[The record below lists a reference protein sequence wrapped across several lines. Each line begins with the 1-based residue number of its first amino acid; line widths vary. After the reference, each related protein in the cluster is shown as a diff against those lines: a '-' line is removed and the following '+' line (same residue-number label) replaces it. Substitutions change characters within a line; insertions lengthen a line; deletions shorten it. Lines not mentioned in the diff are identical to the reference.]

1 MTNAPSTDHSIRTR
15 IGSAKLLTAENGGV
29 PASEDDRRKMAL
41 FDNSVAIIT
50 SGSRWD
56 TRVRS
61 AIESARRAEK
71 ITGEIEYI
79 EADVAT
85 IMAIYRDFG
94 KIGKAAEKTSHDI
107 ERQHQIAMLIKNAAS
122 QGASDIHLLMNRDFM
137 EIRTRINGRMVD
149 TSTMN
154 LEEGKALVRATFAV
168 ASDTGNTS
176 SDTSFQQGALTV
188 QSGVLPPKVNLMR
201 LQYSPTSEGRG
212 TLVMRLIYVTKSG
225 ETEIDSLGYA
235 DQHIYDIHTMRQRT
249 NGLYII
255 AGKTSSG
262 KSTTLQRVLNKM
274 YIDKKREITMFSI
287 EEPVELDLPGATQV
301 AAKKSP
307 DGTDGFL
314 EAMKAALRSDPDVIV
329 LGETRSEELAS
340 LAIKAVMSGHAMWS
354 TIHAGSALGI
364 LDRLTDLGVES
375 WKLQDPTVVRGLIYQ
390 RLIGVMCPNCKITI
404 KQAMAQGSVEVDL
417 GTRLCALLEQD
428 EEDLYARGPGC
439 DKCLG
444 GFVGRTVVAETIQT
458 DPRILELFRN
468 GQRAEMREYW
478 LLEEEKGGM
487 GGNPV
492 LHHALVKVGAGVCD
506 IGNVE
511 EGVDLLSVYEKQ
523 FGYLKE
529 RLINDVATYRKK
541 AS

>member
-1 MTNAPSTDHSIRTR
+1 MTQTTETGHSIRSR
-15 IGSAKLLTAENGGV
+15 IGSAKLLTSENGDV
-29 PASEDDRRKMAL
+29 TVSEDDRRKVAL
-41 FDNSVAIIT
+41 FDNGLCVLT
-50 SGSRWD
+50 VGSKWD
-56 TRVRS
+56 ARVRS
-61 AIESARRAEK
+61 AIESARRKDLISA
-71 ITGEIEYI
+71 EIEYV

-85 IMAIYRDFG
+85 ILNIYRDLG
-94 KIGKAAEKTSHDI
+94 KGGKTAERNALDI
-107 ERQHQIAMLIKNAAS
+107 ERQHQLAVLIKNAAN

-137 EIRTRINGRMVD
+137 EIRTRVNGRMID
-149 TSTMN
+149 TSTLN

-188 QSGVLPPKVNLMR
+188 MSGVLPPKVNLMR

-235 DQHIYDIHTMRQRT
+235 DQHIHDIHTMRQRT

-274 YIDKKREITMFSI
+274 YIDKKREITMYSI

-364 LDRLTDLGVES
+364 LDRLTDLGVEN

-390 RLIGVMCPNCKITI
+390 RLIGVMCPHCKITL
-404 KQAMAQGSVEVDL
+404 KQAMAKGSVTEDL
-417 GTRLCALLEQD
+417 GSRLCKLLRQD
-428 EEDLYARGPGC
+428 DEDLYARGPGC

-458 DPRILELFRN
+458 DPRLLELFRN

-478 LLEEEKGGM
+478 LKSEAEGGM

-523 FGYLKE
+523 FHYLQE
-529 RLINDVATYRKK
+529 RLIGDVRQFRERMN
-541 AS
+541 